1 VALNLN
7 EFGYK
12 QVIAVRTDLEM
23 GRGKIAVQVAHAA
36 VSAFE
41 NVRKKHHEWA
51 NAWLAE
57 GQCKIAVKVKSEKDL
72 VTLEETALELGISAV
87 VIRDRGLTQ
96 LPPDTATCIGIGP
109 GPTELVDRITR
120 DLKLL

>member
-1 VALNLN
+1 MTLSLN
-7 EFGYK
+7 EFEYK

-41 NVRKKHHEWA
+41 NARKKHREWTD
-51 NAWLAE
+51 AWLRE
-57 GQCKIAVKVKSEKDL
+57 GQCKIAVKVKSEKELMALKEMASDL
-72 VTLEETALELGISAV
+72 GVSAII
-87 VIRDRGLTQ
+87 IRDRGLTQ

-109 GPTELVDRITR
+109 GPAELVNRITR